1 MAADSFRS
9 RILSMVSD
17 RGRYML
23 LFRSAASR
31 RCAGSDVIAACHW
44 NMSACRGFALLSRN
58 VLAASRCQVL
68 RTRQPPSCY
77 CAVTQTYR
85 HVTNSRAV
93 TTVTSGTPPNDLQA
107 SVQKLISTTDEPDV
121 LYKKIEVLAKGHDK
135 SVLDSYEYFIALSAK
150 ELGLSLEV
158 REPQR
163 KIERFTL
170 LKSIHIFKKHRVQ
183 YEMRTHYRNFKLT
196 HLTGSTAD
204 VYLEYIQRNV
214 PEGVALEI
222 TKTKLE
228 KLPDHLKQ
236 PIWDTLDREEQKEP
250 V

>member
-1 MAADSFRS
+1 
-9 RILSMVSD
+9 
-17 RGRYML
+17 
-23 LFRSAASR
+23 
-31 RCAGSDVIAACHW
+31 
-44 NMSACRGFALLSRN
+44 MSACGGFALLSRN
-58 VLAASRCQVL
+58 VLAAARCQVL
-68 RTRQPPSCY
+68 RTQRRLPSCA
-77 CAVTQTYR
+77 CAVAQTYR
-85 HVTNSRAV
+85 HNVTN
-93 TTVTSGTPPNDLQA
+93 TSHVAPTETSTAPPNNPQ
-107 SVQKLISTTDEPDV
+107 SRVQTLISITDEPDV
-121 LYKKIEVLAKGHDK
+121 LYKTIEVLAKGHDK
-135 SVLDSYEYFIALSAK
+135 SVLDSYEYFTVLAAK

-158 REPQR
+158 HEPKR

-183 YEMRTHYRNFKLT
+183 YEMRTLYRCFKLR

-236 PIWDTLDREEQKEP
+236 PIWDSLDKEQKEP
-250 V
+250 L

>member
-1 MAADSFRS
+1 MN
-9 RILSMVSD
+9 V
-17 RGRYML
+17 
-23 LFRSAASR
+23 
-31 RCAGSDVIAACHW
+31 
-44 NMSACRGFALLSRN
+44 CRGFVLLSRN

-68 RTRQPPSCY
+68 RTRQLPA

-85 HVTNSRAV
+85 HVTNSSQAV
-93 TTVTSGTPPNDLQA
+93 STEASGAPPSDLQ
-107 SVQKLISTTDEPDV
+107 SRVQKLISITDEPDI

-135 SVLDSYEYFIALSAK
+135 SVLDSYEYFIVLSAK

-158 REPQR
+158 HEQKR

-170 LKSIHIFKKHRVQ
+170 LKSIHIYKKHRVQ
-183 YEMRTHYRNFKLT
+183 YEMRTHYRSFELK
-196 HLTGSTAD
+196 HLTGSTAN

-236 PIWDTLDREEQKEP
+236 PIWDTLDREEQKER